1 MKATPYLIAFF
12 MLLGCVAK
20 NQPTIPHSP
29 RDYFILNSA
38 IQLMEMD
45 HLGNIYIVDDSDH
58 FIKFDSTGLLL
69 HNVVNNNLG
78 DIHTVD
84 VGNPFKVMVFY
95 RDQQTVVLYDRTLS
109 EIQRIPLIQWDL
121 ADITAA
127 NLSPDNALW
136 LFNGESKVLMKM
148 SDKGDPILTSDPFD
162 IINPPLNRPDFIYD
176 ADDLLIL
183 KEKGKPIAVFNDF
196 GGYVRTLEDVG
207 EYFTIVNNTLIFPS
221 EMNVRFYQPV
231 QQEFITMPIDE
242 KIVDARVYYYNGKLY
257 IPDEKGIYIK
267 SLRSYVPM
275 PPKKGN

>member
-1 MKATPYLIAFF
+1 MKASWLPIIIF
-12 MLLGCVAK
+12 MFLGCVAK
-20 NQPTIPHSP
+20 NQPSITLNP
-29 RDYFILNSA
+29 RDYFILNKT

-45 HLGNIYIVDDSDH
+45 HLGNIYLVDDSDQL
-58 FIKFDSTGLLL
+58 IKFDTTGQLL
-69 HNVVNNNLG
+69 HTVVNNNLG
-78 DIHTVD
+78 HIHSVD
-84 VGNPFKVMVFY
+84 VGNPFKIMVFY

-121 ADITAA
+121 HDVTAV

-162 IINPPLNRPDFIYD
+162 IIASPSARPDFIYD
-176 ADDLLIL
+176 ADHFLLI

-196 GGYVRTLEDVG
+196 GGYVNTLDNMG

-221 EMNVRFYQPV
+221 EMNIRFYKPV
-231 QQEFITMPIDE
+231 QQEFTAMPIGERITDQ
-242 KIVDARVYYYNGKLY
+242 RVYYYNGRFY

-267 SLRSYVPM
+267 TPQNR
-275 PPKKGN
+275 